1 MEHHLCELC
10 CIRIIVLWL
19 SEEERKFH
27 ARAHTY
33 ACCPRA
39 MEKLSII
46 LRGFGRR
53 LTSSNAAALIFRN
66 SKLFFEAKS
75 HVRFVLAFTQQR

>member
-1 MEHHLCELC
+1 
-10 CIRIIVLWL
+10 
-19 SEEERKFH
+19 
-27 ARAHTY
+27 
-33 ACCPRA
+33 